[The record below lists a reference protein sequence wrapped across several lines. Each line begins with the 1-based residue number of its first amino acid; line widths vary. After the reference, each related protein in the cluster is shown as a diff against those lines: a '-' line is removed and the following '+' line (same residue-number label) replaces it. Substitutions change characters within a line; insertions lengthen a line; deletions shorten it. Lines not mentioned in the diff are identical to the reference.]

1 MVKAEGGGRIQ
12 AVKSVTVPG
21 KCSAISDGDWTVF
34 PLKYRTQLIYRIPST
49 SIGFGVTYLRIYSTI
64 QL

>member
-1 MVKAEGGGRIQ
+1 MTSSLFVGKSKVKAEGGGRLQ

-34 PLKYRTQLIYRIPST
+34 PYIYQILSHNPITKIPT
-49 SIGFGVTYLRIYSTI
+49 PVVL
-64 QL
+64 